1 MLETEVLIVGS
12 GPVGLA
18 LAGDL
23 GWRGHSVVTVDRG
36 DGSIFQP
43 KMDLVGIRTMEFCR
57 KWGIVAD
64 VEATAYDRNYPQD
77 NVYLTSLRGYEL
89 GRQPMP
95 SMNEEK
101 PPAESPQ
108 KRERCPQ
115 NFFDPV
121 LQKFATSHKS
131 HQLLFETEFL
141 GFEQNAQEVIST
153 IKSLKTGQ
161 TQQVRSKFLVGCDGG
176 KSMIRESLGIE
187 MKGKGLLTYT
197 TNVIFRC
204 ANFNELHDKAAGY
217 RYMLVGPQGTWATI
231 VAINGRD
238 QWRMSIIG
246 SAQEKKNYSHEE
258 LKALAHK
265 ALGAPFEMEILSVLP
280 WQRAELVAQQYR
292 KDRVFI
298 CGDACHLTSPTGGLG
313 MNTGIGDAID
323 LSWKLAAV
331 LNGHGGD
338 ALLDSYFIER
348 QPIAKR
354 ITEFST
360 GNLTLM
366 KQVPSSPLI
375 EEASKAGEEVRRQVG
390 HAMSEGLK
398 REWFSMNMHLGN
410 RYMNSPVC
418 IYDEVETPESQM
430 AEFVDA
436 VNYKPSSRIG
446 ARAPHVWLDSK
457 TSTLDLLGRDFV
469 LFCFGQVSST
479 ILNFK
484 QTATSLGIPFQVHQL
499 ENIQAKN
506 LYAKK
511 YVLIRPDGH
520 VAWRGDELPQSP
532 LALWQKVCGQ
542 VNSETNQEKS
552 EQTFSHLRQAT

>member
-1 MLETEVLIVGS
+1 MIETEVLIVGS

-23 GWRGHSVVTVDRG
+23 GWRGHSVVTVERG

-57 KWGIVAD
+57 KWGIVPD
-64 VEATAYDRNYPQD
+64 VEATAYDRDYPQD
-77 NVYLTSLRGYEL
+77 NVYLTNLNGYEL
-89 GRQPMP
+89 GRQSMP
-95 SMNEEK
+95 SMNKER

-121 LQKFATSHKS
+121 LQKFATSHNS
-131 HQLLFETEFL
+131 HQLRYETEFL
-141 GFEQNAQEVIST
+141 GFEQNAHGVISS

-161 TQQVRSKFLVGCDGG
+161 TQYVRSKFLVGCDGG
-176 KSMIRESLGIE
+176 KSVIRESLGIE

-197 TNVIFRC
+197 TNIIFRC
-204 ANFNELHDKAAGY
+204 TNFNALHDKAPGY
-217 RYMLVGPQGTWATI
+217 RYMLVGAKGTWATI

-246 SAQEKKNYSHEE
+246 SAQEKKTYTHEE
-258 LKALAHK
+258 LKTLAHK

-292 KDRVFI
+292 QGRVFI

-323 LSWKLAAV
+323 LSWKLGAV
-331 LNGHGGD
+331 LKGYAGET
-338 ALLDSYFIER
+338 LLDSYFIER

-375 EEASKAGEEVRRQVG
+375 EEDSKAGEQVRREVG
-390 HAMSEGLK
+390 RAMSEGLK

-410 RYMNSPVC
+410 RYVNSPVC
-418 IYDEVETPESQM
+418 LYDEIESPESQQ

-436 VNYKPSSRIG
+436 VNYKPSSRVG
-446 ARAPHVWLDSK
+446 SRAPHIWLDEK
-457 TSTLDLLGRDFV
+457 TSTLDLLGKDFV
-469 LFCFGQVSST
+469 LFCFEPTDNAIVNLRKMASA
-479 ILNFK
+479 LD
-484 QTATSLGIPFQVHQL
+484 IPLQVHQL
-499 ENIQAKN
+499 DNSQAKI

-520 VAWRGDELPQSP
+520 VAWRGDEGPTDPQ
-532 LALWQKVCGQ
+532 ALWRKLCGHDAINQ
-542 VNSETNQEKS
+542 VGSAHSSKTLGLS
-552 EQTFSHLRQAT
+552 A